1 MASGFH
7 ESLKIMHVSGTLKL
21 EVQYYRDFK
30 FVYFIM
36 YSVKL
41 DIP

>member
-1 MASGFH
+1 
-7 ESLKIMHVSGTLKL
+7 MHVSGTMKL
-21 EVQYYRDFK
+21 EVQYYFK

-41 DIP
+41 DIPLNYA